1 MHSERELQGVRG
13 MSPMDTSFLILNR
26 KHEVSYV
33 ETKLG
38 GFTMLKRLSLRILF
52 VTLLIVT
59 ISGSVFAW
67 SNNSVTNLNVYV
79 SFIDPLF
86 LPDTAEFYVTS
97 GYTFTSYTMTTQQT
111 QVVFQ
116 GVASDPSTPISEVI
130 SDIDISRHLL
140 TISGVDRNANETET
154 TFSGISAVATATDRN
169 ILISVSSGHWIGADF
184 PITGQLGYSFYTG
197 YSFRTVSF

>member
-1 MHSERELQGVRG
+1 

-52 VTLLIVT
+52 ATLLIVT

-86 LPDTAEFYVTS
+86 LPDTAEFSVTS

-130 SDIDISRHLL
+130 SDIEISKHLL
-140 TISGVDRNANETET
+140 RISDVDDDKNESNTS
-154 TFSGISAVATATDRN
+154 FSGISAVASENRST
-169 ILISVSSGHWIGADF
+169 IVSVASGHWIGADF

>member
-1 MHSERELQGVRG
+1 

-38 GFTMLKRLSLRILF
+38 GFTMLKRLFLRILF
-52 VTLLIVT
+52 ATLLIVT

-130 SDIDISRHLL
+130 SDIEISKHLL
-140 TISGVDRNANETET
+140 RISDVDDDKNESSTS
-154 TFSGISAVATATDRN
+154 FSGISAVASENRST
-169 ILISVSSGHWIGADF
+169 IVSVASGHWCCCQVA
-184 PITGQLGYSFYTG
+184 LAAN
-197 YSFRTVSF
+197 